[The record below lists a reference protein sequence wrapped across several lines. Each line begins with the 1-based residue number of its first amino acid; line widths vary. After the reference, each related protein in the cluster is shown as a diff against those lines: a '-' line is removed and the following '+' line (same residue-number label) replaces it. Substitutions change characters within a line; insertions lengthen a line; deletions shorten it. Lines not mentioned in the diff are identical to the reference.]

1 MNASVNHCFS
11 RFSHSAAGTTFRV
24 FELFGLQPGGEK
36 TALAFKMSSGNS
48 SFVLEDEELTLDPEV
63 LADIPAESVESL
75 QADES
80 GETKSIAHDIISQV

>member
-1 MNASVNHCFS
+1 M
-11 RFSHSAAGTTFRV
+11 
-24 FELFGLQPGGEK
+24 E

-75 QADES
+75 QADGL
-80 GETKSIAHDIISQV
+80 GEKKSIAHDIISQVHEHLQRFEVEVLEEQKLILKYL

>member
-1 MNASVNHCFS
+1 MV
-11 RFSHSAAGTTFRV
+11 
-24 FELFGLQPGGEK
+24 E

-75 QADES
+75 QAEGG
-80 GETKSIAHDIISQV
+80 GEKKSIAQDIISQVHEHLQRFVVVLMSS